1 MTKIRRL
8 HACAFIGLGL
18 MLTSTAAVGA
28 VNDPGDFQAPAVPAL
43 GPETIQVI
51 ARMGAAVLMSS
62 FSTGPVVATTSC
74 SMAAVFRSSL
84 P

>member
-8 HACAFIGLGL
+8 HAYAFIGLGL

-51 ARMGAAVLMSS
+51 ARVAAVLMSS